1 MKLSCRPI
9 KIDLMHTIYKIF
21 FLIAIFF
28 TARNTAYTQVTQD
41 SLLHATENK
50 DSIPSVKDS
59 VPAVLPAK
67 DTVPSSVNVELE
79 NIFNA
84 KAPKQYTISH
94 ITVTGTT
101 FDPNLIISISGLT
114 VGGKVI
120 LPGSDDFANAITNL
134 WKQNL
139 VSDVEVFLTDLKG
152 SDLSIEIHV
161 TDRPV
166 LSNFKFKGITK
177 TESDDISKKLD
188 IKKGRVT
195 RVTEG
200 FKVSAITTIKRFFVD
215 KGFRNVEVTISESK
229 DTKAA
234 NSVNLLFIVNKNGKV
249 RINNIFFAGNNK
261 IPDLKLKKQMKGTKE
276 KSRLTLFPGTD
287 YNVYDSSKT
296 NNLTFNQYIRENG
309 FLFPSKTK
317 EVLDP
322 YVRFKFLSSSKF
334 NEKKYGE
341 DKDKILDYYN
351 SLGYRDATIVADT
364 TYNDH
369 GDLDVAIKLTE
380 GPRYYFGNI
389 TWKGNTKYPDSILN
403 LILGIKKGDVYNAET
418 LNKKLG
424 VIPSPEGGDIQSL
437 YQDDG
442 YLFFHVVPVETAV
455 YNDTIDHEIR
465 IVEGPQATIGKIGI
479 SGNDKTKEYVIRR
492 ELRTIPGE
500 KFSREKIIRTQ
511 RELSQLGYFD
521 AEKISP
527 GIVPHPENGTVDI
540 TWNVVEKSSDQLELS
555 AGFGGGIGLTGTLG
569 VTFNNFSIYNIFN
582 KKAWDP
588 LPVGDGQKLSLR
600 GQSNGRQFRSYNFSF
615 TEPWLGGK
623 KRNPF
628 SIGYYDTK
636 YANAYDPYTGYYNRD
651 YADSSYIKNT
661 GISVSLGKQLR
672 WPDDFFSL
680 VYQLN
685 YQRYKLK
692 NYNIFP
698 GLLNGVSNNIS
709 FKITLARSS
718 AGPNPIFPT
727 SGSNFILSTELTPPY
742 SLFRK
747 GEALSKADQYKWV
760 EYHKERFTAQW
771 YVPIGQGRGENKDKQ
786 FILYAAAKY
795 GFLGRYTSGAPL
807 SPFGRFQ
814 LGDAGLSNNYGLLGY
829 DIIAHRGYP
838 VYDNSN
844 PKVNPDLS
852 QARDFFTI
860 FNKYTL
866 EMRYPFSTSA
876 SSTIYGLAFFEA
888 ANGWFSFKDYNPFKL
903 RRSVGLGMRFYL
915 PMFGLLGFDYGI
927 GLDRINPG
935 TGLKGAAKF
944 TFMLGQEPE

>member
-1 MKLSCRPI
+1 MP
-9 KIDLMHTIYKIF
+9 TIYKILL
-21 FLIAIFF
+21 LIVTSF
-28 TARNTAYTQVTQD
+28 TARTIVSAQV
-41 SLLHATENK
+41 
-50 DSIPSVKDS
+50 VKDS
-59 VPAVLPAK
+59 VPPVSTHSNTLPNNAIK
-67 DTVPSSVNVELE
+67 PDTIPSSVNVELE

-84 KAPKQYTISH
+84 KAPKKYTLSH
-94 ITVTGTT
+94 ITVTGTS
-101 FDPNLIISISGLT
+101 FDPNLIISISGLSIGDKIT
-114 VGGKVI
+114 I
-120 LPGSDDFANAITNL
+120 PGSDDFANAITNL
-134 WKQNL
+134 WRQNL
-139 VSDVEVFLTDLKG
+139 VSDVEIYLTNLVND
-152 SDLSIEIHV
+152 SLSIEIHV
-161 TDRPV
+161 TDRPI
-166 LSNFKFKGITK
+166 LSNFKFKGISK
-177 TESDDISKKLD
+177 TQADDITKKLD
-188 IKKGRVT
+188 LQKGKVT

-200 FKVSAITTIKRFFVD
+200 FRISSISIIKKYFID
-215 KGFRNVEVTISESK
+215 KGYRNVDVVMSQSK
-229 DTKAA
+229 DLKAA
-234 NSVNLLFIVNKNGKV
+234 NAVNILFIINKNGKV
-249 RINNIFFAGNNK
+249 RINNIYFAGNDK
-261 IPDLKLKKQMKGTKE
+261 VSDFRLKKQMKGTKE
-276 KSRLTLFPGTD
+276 KSRFTLFPSAD
-287 YNVYDSSKT
+287 YNVYDSSK
-296 NNLTFNQYIRENG
+296 NNRLTFDGYLHENG
-309 FLFPSKTK
+309 YLIPTKTK
-317 EVLDP
+317 ELLDP
-322 YVRFKFLSSSKF
+322 YVRIKFLTSSKF
-334 NEKKYGE
+334 NEKKYLE
-341 DKDKILDYYN
+341 DKNKILDYYN
-351 SLGYRDATIVADT
+351 SLGFRDATIIADT
-364 TYNDH
+364 TYDDH
-369 GDLDVAIKLTE
+369 GDLDVAIKLSE
-380 GPRYYFGNI
+380 GHRYYFGNI
-389 TWKGNTKYPDSILN
+389 TWKGNTKYSDSL
-403 LILGIKKGDVYNAET
+403 LTVLLGIKKGDIYNASV

-424 VIPSPEGGDIQSL
+424 VIPSAEGGDISSL
-437 YQDDG
+437 YMDDG
-442 YLFFHVVPVETAV
+442 YLFFHVTPVETAV

-465 IVEGPQATIGKIGI
+465 IQEGPQATIGKVDI

-492 ELRTIPGE
+492 ELRTIPGQ
-500 KFSREKIIRTQ
+500 KFSRQDIIRTQ

-527 GIVPHPENGTVDI
+527 GIVPNPDNGTVDI

-569 VTFNNFSIYNIFN
+569 VTFNNFSIYNIFK

-628 SIGYYDTK
+628 TIGYYDTK
-636 YANAYDPYTGYYNRD
+636 YANAYNPLTGFYDRTF
-651 YADSSYIKNT
+651 ADSSYIKNT

-709 FKITLARSS
+709 LKITLARSS

-742 SLFRK
+742 SLFRN
-747 GEALSKADQYKWV
+747 GQTLSAADQYKWV

-795 GFLGRYTSGAPL
+795 GFLGRYDTHAPT

-844 PKVNPDLS
+844 PKINPDLS
-852 QARDFFTI
+852 QAAQFFTI

-876 SSTIYGLAFFEA
+876 SSTIYGLTFFEA
-888 ANGWFSFKDYNPFKL
+888 ANGWYSFKDYNPFQL
-903 RRSVGLGMRFYL
+903 RRSVGVGMRFFL

-927 GLDRINPG
+927 GLDRITPG